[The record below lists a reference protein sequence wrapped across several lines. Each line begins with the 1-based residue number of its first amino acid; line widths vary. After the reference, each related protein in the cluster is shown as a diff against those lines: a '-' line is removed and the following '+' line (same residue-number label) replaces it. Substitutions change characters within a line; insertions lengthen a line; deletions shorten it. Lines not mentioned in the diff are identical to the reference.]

1 MEDNLF
7 SKEQIEQIKKANSK
21 IRADLGLDKYD
32 PKKDT
37 ADLKRLLKKA
47 EKSQSS
53 SPRGGGGGGG
63 GLFPTER
70 GLPGGKRPLKMKHG
84 GMMKKGYAA
93 GGAMPMG
100 ADGKPTFVGDGKGK
114 MAAGGMAKMAAGG
127 GMMSKMRAGG
137 GIKSKKAPSKM
148 SKVKTS
154 AKPDGVAKKGLTK
167 GKMVGMRGR

>member
-47 EKSQSS
+47 EKSRSS

-100 ADGKPTFVGDGKGK
+100 ADGKPTFASDGVGK
-114 MAAGGMAKMAAGG
+114 MAKG
-127 GMMSKMRAGG
+127 GMMSKMKAGG